1 MIDQASVVP
10 PPAGYSQSGPQPQTE
25 GEAMKKIQ
33 EDNVMFKQA
42 ILNAISR
49 KNAGERFYN
58 KFSGVSTSD
67 KRERDIKAIL
77 QEVMNMPRLAEY
89 TVSKAFSD
97 AATSMAAKSYYGTR
111 NALSS
116 SWNYLRGNK
125 SRGRTRSRG
134 RERSRSRGRKGGK
147 SRSRK

>member
-1 MIDQASVVP
+1 MNQQPIMIDQSRVVP
-10 PPAGYSQSGPQPQTE
+10 PPAGYSQFSQNEMMPSGPQPQTE
-25 GEAMKKIQ
+25 VQAMQKIQ

-58 KFSGVSTSD
+58 KFSGVSTSE

-77 QEVMNMPRLAEY
+77 QEVLNMPGLANY

-116 SWNYLRGNK
+116 S
-125 SRGRTRSRG
+125 
-134 RERSRSRGRKGGK
+134 
-147 SRSRK
+147 